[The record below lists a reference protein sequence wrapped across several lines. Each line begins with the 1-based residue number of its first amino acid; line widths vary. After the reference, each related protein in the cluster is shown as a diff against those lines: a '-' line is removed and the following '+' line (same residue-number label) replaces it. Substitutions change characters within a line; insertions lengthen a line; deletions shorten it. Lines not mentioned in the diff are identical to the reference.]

1 MYIPKIPRCYLILIP
16 AVFIIIAISFSQA
29 RIAIPVVFAVD
40 ANLSATDAI
49 SKIPP
54 VKFVYAN
61 HTYDMLPFVIV
72 DQDGVKKL
80 NFPHLADEYK
90 PIAQIPSDATFN
102 LEFATKPREVNAF
115 GIDYDADTTEVNPL
129 TKVGKYQYTF
139 DKLNGMLTLEVRAIY
154 DDGKYVTYT
163 GLIKINKP
171 SNGSNGL
178 GNVDQQSVPSDNQSS
193 VPDIFG

>member
-1 MYIPKIPRCYLILIP
+1 MHIPRSYIILVP
-16 AVFIIIAISFSQA
+16 AAFFMIAVAFSQY
-29 RIAIPVVFAVD
+29 RTVIPLVFAVD
-40 ANLSATDAI
+40 SNLSSNNA
-49 SKIPP
+49 SSQIPP

-61 HTYDMLPFVIV
+61 HTYDMLPFVVV

-80 NFPHLADEYK
+80 NFPHLADQYK

-102 LEFATKPREVNAF
+102 LQFVTKPREVNAF

-139 DKLNGMLTLEVRAIY
+139 DKLNGILTLEVRAIY
-154 DDGKYVTYT
+154 DDGKYISYT

-171 SNGSNGL
+171 SNGSNGPGDL
-178 GNVDQQSVPSDNQSS
+178 GEQSVPSSNQSAI
-193 VPDIFG
+193 PDIFS